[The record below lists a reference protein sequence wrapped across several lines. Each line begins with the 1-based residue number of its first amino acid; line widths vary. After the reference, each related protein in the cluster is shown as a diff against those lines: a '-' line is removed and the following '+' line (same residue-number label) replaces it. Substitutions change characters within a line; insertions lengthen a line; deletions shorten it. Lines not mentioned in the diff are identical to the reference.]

1 LPALPGALI
10 NNSFLIVYN
19 YWFIFIYIYIRVA
32 KRKTLIFFS
41 KEGERK
47 RIDGKKNV
55 TTQVY
60 FRQDLQDKQDYC
72 SFGIFCY
79 AQAGRRAGGF
89 LGHLLSG
96 TEEREGF
103 WSRTW

>member
-1 LPALPGALI
+1 MLI
-10 NNSFLIVYN
+10 NITFRFLTYFVRN
-19 YWFIFIYIYIRVA
+19 A
-32 KRKTLIFFS
+32 
-41 KEGERK
+41 
-47 RIDGKKNV
+47 V

-96 TEEREGF
+96 TEESEGF